1 MVQTKILVVDSDTR
15 PYEPL
20 KPGLAEHGY
29 EIHATTTASE
39 ALTLAGV
46 HTYQAALVALSLT
59 LDGHL
64 LRDLQVECPGLPC
77 LIVLPCLIAGCS
89 EMPFIP
95 ASVVQLADNT
105 ISKPLT
111 LDSLR
116 LMLDRTLELTLL
128 RSQLRQQ
135 RQDWGEVMAPL
146 ALNGT
151 ATHES
156 MPVGASLDDVL
167 VQKLRTIVPNMEVL
181 GRGSLYRAVLSH
193 VEKLLLS
200 VVLAECRGN
209 QVKSADILG
218 INRNTLRKKLREL
231 GIVALRRSV

>member
-1 MVQTKILVVDSDTR
+1 MVQAKILVVDADAR

-29 EIHATTTASE
+29 ELHTTKTGSE

-46 HTYQAALVALSLT
+46 HAYQAALISQMLT
-59 LDGHL
+59 PDGDL
-64 LRDLQVECPGLPC
+64 LNGLQAECPGLPC
-77 LIVLPCLIAGCS
+77 IIVSCPEGRPMS
-89 EMPFIP
+89 

-105 ISKPLT
+105 VSKPFS
-111 LDSLR
+111 LDALR
-116 LMLDRTLELTLL
+116 LMLDRTLELALL
-128 RSQLRQQ
+128 RARLRQQ
-135 RQDWGEVMAPL
+135 RQDWGEVLAPF
-146 ALNGT
+146 APNGT
-151 ATHES
+151 TTYES
-156 MPVGASLDDVL
+156 VPAGTSLDDVL

-181 GRGSLYRAVLSH
+181 GRGTLYRAVLSH

-231 GIVALRRSV
+231 GIASSRRGDSED

>member
-1 MVQTKILVVDSDTR
+1 MVQAKILVVDSDTQ
-15 PYEPL
+15 PYELL

-29 EIHATTTASE
+29 EIHATQTGPE
-39 ALTLAGV
+39 ALSLAGA
-46 HTYQAALVALSLT
+46 HAYQAAFVALPLT
-59 LDGHL
+59 PDGDL
-64 LRDLQVECPGLPC
+64 LRSLQTECPGLPC
-77 LIVLPCLIAGCS
+77 IIVCYP
-89 EMPFIP
+89 EMRPMP

-105 ISKPLT
+105 VSKPLT
-111 LDSLR
+111 LDTLR
-116 LMLDRTLELTLL
+116 LMLDRTLELALL
-128 RSQLRQQ
+128 RSRLRQQ
-135 RQDWGEVMAPL
+135 RQDWGEALAPF
-146 ALNGT
+146 APNGAMT
-151 ATHES
+151 NEPAPAGT
-156 MPVGASLDDVL
+156 SLDDVL

-231 GIVALRRSV
+231 GIASSRRSV